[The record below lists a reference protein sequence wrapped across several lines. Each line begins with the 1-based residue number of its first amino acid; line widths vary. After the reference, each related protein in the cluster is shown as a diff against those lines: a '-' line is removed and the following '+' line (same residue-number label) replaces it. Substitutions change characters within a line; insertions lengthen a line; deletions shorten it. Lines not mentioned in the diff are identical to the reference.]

1 MGIRRKAMSTIGK
14 DSKAGRGAVES
25 GEKATSLRYK
35 MMDLAKSRKDV
46 ISLGRGDPDLHT
58 QREIIDGTMKYFS
71 ALSNRDASSD
81 SSILGPVRGL
91 PDLKRKIADRYMDEK
106 GISVDPEKELIIT
119 NGGQE
124 GLFLALLALVDPG
137 DKVACPDPRYTS
149 YDQAIGACGGTIVS
163 IPTQQEGRFF
173 ELKEADLR
181 EHASD
186 AKLLVFVNPSNP
198 TGSCATAESVRKL
211 AEVAKEMGII
221 VLSDEIYED
230 IIFDNHKSL
239 CFWGVDGVR
248 DRSIVLSG
256 FSKSY
261 AMTGFRVGFLV
272 GPPAF
277 IDAVSSIKETT
288 SGPCPTFSQYA
299 ALAALEMEN
308 DSRPQFL
315 SRYKDRRQILMD
327 GFNRMRV
334 PYAEHYGGLFFW
346 ADMTRF
352 GISAEEFCY
361 RLLRDAGV
369 LMFPGNSFGDSW
381 RNWVRVS
388 LLAPKKSI
396 EEAMVRMTEFVER
409 LEEDG

>member
-1 MGIRRKAMSTIGK
+1 MSSTRKDNSGSMGK
-14 DSKAGRGAVES
+14 KAGRGAVES

-35 MMDLAKSRKDV
+35 MMDLAKTKKDV

-58 QREIIDGTMKYFS
+58 QKEIIDGAMKYF
-71 ALSNRDASSD
+71 ASSAERD
-81 SSILGPVRGL
+81 VNSDDSILGPIRGL
-91 PDLKRKIADRYMDEK
+91 PDLKRKIADRFLDEK
-106 GISVDPEKELIIT
+106 GISVDPERELLIT
-119 NGGQE
+119 NGAQE

-173 ELKEADLR
+173 ELKEEDLVK
-181 EHASD
+181 HASG

-198 TGSCATAESVRKL
+198 TGSCATSENVRNL
-211 AEVAKEMGII
+211 AQVAKDLGMI

-230 IIFDNHKSL
+230 IVFENHKSL
-239 CFWGVDGVR
+239 CFWGADGAR
-248 DRSIVLSG
+248 DRSVVLSG

-277 IDAVSSIKETT
+277 IDAVSAIKETT

-299 ALAALEMEN
+299 ALAALEMEH

-315 SRYKDRRQILMD
+315 SRYQDRRQVLMD
-327 GFNRMRV
+327 GFDSIGV
-334 PYAEHYGGLFFW
+334 PYAEHYGGLFLW

-352 GISAEEFCY
+352 GIGAEEFCY

-369 LMFPGNSFGDSW
+369 LMFPGNSFGESW
-381 RNWVRVS
+381 ENWVRVS
-388 LLAPKKSI
+388 LLAPKENI
-396 EEAMVRMTEFVER
+396 EEAIVRMAEFVER
-409 LEEDG
+409 LEGNG

>member
-1 MGIRRKAMSTIGK
+1 MSATRKE
-14 DSKAGRGAVES
+14 DRAGRGAVQS

-58 QREIIDGTMKYFS
+58 QIEIIDGAIKYF
-71 ALSNRDASSD
+71 ASSTKD
-81 SSILGPVRGL
+81 HVNPDGSTLGSVRGL
-91 PDLKRKIADRYMDEK
+91 PDLRRRIADRFMEEK
-106 GISVDPEKELIIT
+106 GIYVDPERELVIT
-119 NGGQE
+119 NGAQE
-124 GLFLALLALVDPG
+124 GLFLALLALVNPG

-149 YDQAIGACGGTIVS
+149 YDQAIGACGGNIVS
-163 IPTQQEGRFF
+163 IPTQQDGRFF
-173 ELKEADLR
+173 ELKEEDLVR
-181 EHASD
+181 YASD

-198 TGSCATAESVRKL
+198 TGSCATAENVRNL
-211 AEVAKEMGII
+211 AQTAKDLGMI

-230 IIFDNHKSL
+230 IVFEDHQSL
-239 CFWGVDGVR
+239 CFWGVDGAR
-248 DRSIVLSG
+248 DRSVVLSG

-277 IDAVSSIKETT
+277 VGAVSAIKETT
-288 SGPCPTFSQYA
+288 SGPCPIFSQYA
-299 ALAALEMEN
+299 ALAALEMEH

-315 SRYKDRRQILMD
+315 SRYRDRRQVLID
-327 GFNRMRV
+327 GFDRMKV

-352 GISAEEFCY
+352 GIGAEEFCY
-361 RLLRDAGV
+361 RLLKDVGV
-369 LMFPGNSFGDSW
+369 LMFPGNSFGESW

-388 LLAPKKSI
+388 LLAPKQSI
-396 EEAMVRMTEFVER
+396 EEAMDRMIEFVER
-409 LEEDG
+409 LEKDD